1 MIFLVFAQVTF
12 ANFFSSHFGKSY
24 PPNHDFCNGPQ
35 IPQDT
40 NRWPNSQCTL
50 GIKWG
55 PTVTWYSHLQSFS
68 QFKMK
73 VERWSVKLVL
83 QLILQQGHKISH
95 AHNSFIVEHLLKLI
109 RSCCISITKKHFVWL
124 KLQPCQCF
132 LASHHQQV
140 PNYVC
145 YVEFSLVNTQDLISN
160 SPYCLPTVLVMFGEF
175 GIG

>member
-12 ANFFSSHFGKSY
+12 ANFFSLPFWKIISTNSWVLCPLPQTAIMEG
-24 PPNHDFCNGPQ
+24 DFCNGPQ

-145 YVEFSLVNTQDLISN
+145 YVEF
-160 SPYCLPTVLVMFGEF
+160 
-175 GIG
+175 